1 MDPALLR
8 HYVGKLYARVFIVSI
23 LAVAASGCLGGNTT
37 PPEGNNVN
45 MIGDGY
51 GGYSFSPS
59 TLTIRVGENVTWTNT
74 NSVQHNVVSDS
85 PADPFTSGILNN
97 GQTYTHQFNQIGTFP
112 YHCSIHPTMTGTIVV
127 TA

>member
-1 MDPALLR
+1 MAR
-8 HYVGKLYARVFIVSI
+8 HFGSIIAAVLIISI
-23 LAVAASGCLGGNTT
+23 LAVAASGCLDGDTT
-37 PPEGNNVN
+37 PPEGSNVN

-59 TLTIRVGENVTWTNT
+59 TLTTRVGENVTWTNT

-85 PADPFTSGILNN
+85 LADPFTSGILNN
-97 GQTYTHQFNQIGTFP
+97 GQTYTHQFNQVGTFP
-112 YHCSIHPTMTGTIVV
+112 YHCSIHPTMTGTIIV

>member
-1 MDPALLR
+1 MAR
-8 HYVGKLYARVFIVSI
+8 HFGSMIAAVFIVSI

-37 PPEGNNVN
+37 PEGNKVN

-51 GGYSFSPS
+51 GGYSFSPG

-85 PADPFTSGILNN
+85 SADPFTSGILNN
-97 GQTYTHQFNQIGTFP
+97 GQTYTHQFNQVGTFP